1 MDRITAKAIQLPR
14 FSVFHNAA
22 TKHLQNKVAI
32 VDVRGSFSYGQL
44 LRDADRLGQGP
55 LADIRKGSR
64 VAFLFPRQ
72 YSYVAVQ
79 WAIWAKECIAVPLCT
94 SHPANEL
101 AHVIS
106 DSQSSIVL
114 HHPTFTNVLKDALLD
129 DRVQSLNVCTTVV
142 NDSDLEPTIETSD
155 IQQESVEFREMEK
168 NQGAMIIYTSG
179 TTGKP
184 KGVLTTFANIEAQVS
199 SLLTAWKWIE
209 SDKILLVLPLHHVHG
224 VINVVTCALS
234 AGATLEMA
242 PEKLSPKQT
251 WSRFTSPSRD
261 LTLFMAVPTIY
272 ARLLE
277 LFDSAPIHEQSSMTA
292 ACTQFRLMVSGSAAL
307 PSPVFDKWERV
318 SGHRLLERYG
328 MTEIGMALGNR
339 YEGPRLPGK
348 VGVPFQG
355 VEARIQDENGKDVTL
370 VPGSTGELLIRGPQ
384 VFKEYWNNPTATKK
398 SFNGEWF
405 LTGDIVTITQPHSY
419 FQILGRASMDIIKSG
434 GFKLSALT
442 IERELLSLKG
452 VGDVAVLGVPD
463 EIWGERVAAVVAM
476 QEDVQDP
483 KAMEAQLASQL
494 KDVVAKYEVPT
505 LWRFCTQIPRNAMGK
520 VNKKQLVPLFKA

>member
-1 MDRITAKAIQLPR
+1 MDRITSKAIQLPR
-14 FSVFHNAA
+14 FSVFRNAA
-22 TKHLQNKVAI
+22 TKQLQNKVAV
-32 VDVRGSFSYGQL
+32 VDVRGSFTYAQL
-44 LRDADRLGQGP
+44 LRDADRLGRGP

-94 SHPANEL
+94 AHPANEL

-114 HHPTFTNVLKDALLD
+114 HHPTFTNALKDALLD
-129 DRVQSLNVCTTVV
+129 DRLQSLNVRTTVV
-142 NDSDLEPTIETSD
+142 TDSDLEPIVTSNNIE
-155 IQQESVEFREMEK
+155 QVSVAEFREMDK
-168 NQGAMIIYTSG
+168 DQGAMIIYTSG

-199 SLLTAWKWIE
+199 SLLTAWKWVE
-209 SDKILLVLPLHHVHG
+209 SDKILLVLPLHHVHK
-224 VINVVTCALS
+224 
-234 AGATLEMA
+234 
-242 PEKLSPKQT
+242 KLSPKQT

-277 LFDSAPIHEQSSMTA
+277 HFDSVPIDQQSSMTS
-292 ACTQFRLMVSGSAAL
+292 ACAQFRLMVSGSAAL

-355 VEARIQDENGKDVTL
+355 VEARIQDENGEDVTL

-384 VFKEYWNNPTATKK
+384 VFKEYWNNPKATKK

-452 VGDVAVLGVPD
+452 VTDVAVLGIPD
-463 EIWGERVAAVVAM
+463 EVWGERVAAVVAM
-476 QEDVQDP
+476 QEDVQDA
-483 KAMEAQLASQL
+483 KAMEAQLALQL
-494 KDVVAKYEVPT
+494 KDAVAKYEVPT
-505 LWRFCTQIPRNAMGK
+505 LWRFCREIPRNAMGK
-520 VNKKQLVPLFKA
+520 VNKKQLVPLF